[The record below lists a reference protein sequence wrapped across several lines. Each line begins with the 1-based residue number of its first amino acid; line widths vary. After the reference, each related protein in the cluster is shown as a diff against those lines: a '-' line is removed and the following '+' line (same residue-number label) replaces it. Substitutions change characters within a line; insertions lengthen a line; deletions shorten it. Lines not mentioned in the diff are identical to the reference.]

1 MQTRTYGDLYKLIQ
15 SLSGVGSFA
24 PTEQDD
30 VANFIN
36 RRFSEAY
43 NTSQMWPRYL
53 VAGESRVLSADQAVT
68 YAEAGKDTIGEFI
81 RIHRNQPFL
90 NNSTVEYEFYVDAI
104 GAHIL
109 NVVSSSDSGVF
120 VTYKKPFEVLTT
132 SSDYLNSTESV
143 PAEFFHFI
151 AHTSYADFLRMDGQ
165 TDKAL
170 IEEQT
175 GEKYL
180 ALELERVDLITNN
193 NTVNNRFSTYVNR
206 QAR

>member
-1 MQTRTYGDLYKLIQ
+1 MQDRTYGDLYKLIQ

-24 PTEQDD
+24 PDEQKN

-53 VAGESRVLSADQAVT
+53 VAGEGRILQPDQLVPYIEGT
-68 YAEAGKDTIGEFI
+68 KNVIGEFI
-81 RIHRNQPFL
+81 RIHRNQPFR
-90 NNSTVEYEFYVDAI
+90 NNSTVEYEFYVDAN

-120 VTYKKPFEVLTT
+120 VTYKKIFVTFTT
-132 SSDYLNSTESV
+132 GSNYETSTEAV
-143 PAEFFHFI
+143 PSEFFHFI
-151 AHTSYADFLRMDGQ
+151 AHTTYADFLRMDGQ

-170 IEEQT
+170 IEEQA

>member
-36 RRFSEAY
+36 RRFYEAY
-43 NTSQMWPRYL
+43 NTSQAWPRYL
-53 VAGESRVLSADQAVT
+53 VAGEERTLSADQTVP
-68 YAEAGKDTIGEFI
+68 YAQDGKSNIGEFI

-90 NNSTVEYEFYVDAI
+90 NNSTVEYEFYVDAV

-120 VTYKKPFEVLTT
+120 VTYKNIFEPFTT
-132 SSDYLNSTESV
+132 SSDYLSSDESV
-143 PAEFFHFI
+143 PAEFFNFI
-151 AHTSYADFLRMDGQ
+151 AHTTYADFLRMDGQ

-206 QAR
+206 QSR

>member
-15 SLSGVGSFA
+15 SLSGVGSFT
-24 PTEQDD
+24 PNEQ
-30 VANFIN
+30 VNIANFIN
-36 RRFSEAY
+36 RRFYEAY
-43 NTSQMWPRYL
+43 NISQAWPRYL
-53 VAGESRVLSADQAVT
+53 VAGEERTLSADQSVP
-68 YAEAGKDTIGEFI
+68 YAEATKNVIGEFI

-120 VTYKKPFEVLTT
+120 VTYKKVFQPFTT
-132 SSDYLNSTESV
+132 SSDYSTSTELV
-143 PAEFFHFI
+143 PAEFFNFI

-165 TDKAL
+165 TDKA
-170 IEEQT
+170 ITEEQN
-175 GEKYL
+175 GQQYL